1 MALTSPALTLG
12 VHALFGN
19 VTPALDIIKK
29 LGVTDF
35 SDGADGIIEVKPGAT
50 IKVPVSSVSKA
61 LAYNETTNNY
71 LTGGATGEVVVRRPS
86 RHLTSSRVMTSRAS
100 TSIRVP
106 TPPSSSSSSRF
117 ARARASRW
125 PPLTP

>member
-35 SDGADGIIEVKPGAT
+35 SDGADGIIEIKPGAT

-71 LTGGATGEVVVRRPS
+71 LTGGNTDW
-86 RHLTSSRVMTSRAS
+86 AS
-100 TSIRVP
+100 LS
-106 TPPSSSSSSRF
+106 
-117 ARARASRW
+117 ASHFVQG
-125 PPLTP
+125 